1 MSEEYTDASYCNE
14 IFSSTA
20 CCNTTA
26 AVEREMKNL
35 NSKLYKLLDLKDNIR
50 MRVIG
55 LSWEYQSTHWSKTG
69 NSFTPEEL
77 PPHFKMIVS
86 KQRSLSIPT
95 KPPVLLHVQKALPQV
110 ITQATEIFAM
120 YAARLETSN

>member
-1 MSEEYTDASYCNE
+1 MSEEYTDALYCNE

-35 NSKLYKLLDLKDNIR
+35 NRKLYKLLYLKDNIR
-50 MRVIG
+50 MRVVG
-55 LSWEYQSTHWSKTG
+55 LIWEELITYWYKNV

-77 PPHFKMIVS
+77 V
-86 KQRSLSIPT
+86 
-95 KPPVLLHVQKALPQV
+95 
-110 ITQATEIFAM
+110 
-120 YAARLETSN
+120 